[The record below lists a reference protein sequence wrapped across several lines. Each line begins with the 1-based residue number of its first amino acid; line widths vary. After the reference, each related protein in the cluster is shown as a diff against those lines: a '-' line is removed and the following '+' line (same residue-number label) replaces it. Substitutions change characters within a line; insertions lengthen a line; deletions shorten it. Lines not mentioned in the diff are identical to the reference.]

1 MSDTGDAIQ
10 SLVEK
15 ALSGDAEKHLKKMC
29 QDITDDIYG
38 YIEYQLRDDLTANLA
53 SLVQQMVDKAITA
66 LLNGDEELM
75 RQYLACQEY
84 GYTGRQVMERSIVIH
99 GILQEHEPLVLR
111 RKLVDR
117 YADILKTERILD
129 LEAQV
134 AALVTEVNCQKADI
148 EQVREWRR

>member
-1 MSDTGDAIQ
+1 MGDIGDAIQ
-10 SLVEK
+10 CLVGK
-15 ALSGDAEKHLKKMC
+15 ALSGDAEKHLKKKC

-38 YIEYQLRDDLTANLA
+38 YIEYQLKDDLTANLA

-84 GYTGRQVMERSIVIH
+84 GYTGRQDMERFIVIH

-134 AALVTEVNCQKADI
+134 AALVTEVNRQKAEI
-148 EQVREWRR
+148 KRAWEWQR